1 MAAITSL
8 ADAREFLARQLEG
21 PVAAEEWVQHVEHD
35 PELER
40 WYVRFGCEGRDAAT
54 IYFDLKQRSLYHELY
69 FLPMPDPDAEGRLNT
84 DFLEW
89 LLRRNRSLYTVHFAI
104 GTGGDVFL
112 VGRTPLEDLDEARLD
127 HVLGEIYEA
136 TETWFQAA
144 VTIAYRRGAPPRD
157 ER

>member
-8 ADAREFLARQLEG
+8 AAAREFLAGQLEG
-21 PVAAEEWVQHVEHD
+21 PVADEEWVQHVEYD

-69 FLPMPDPDAEGRLNT
+69 FIPMPPPDEEGRLNT

-144 VTIAYRRGAPPRD
+144 VTIAYRGGVPPR
-157 ER
+157 EQR

>member
-8 ADAREFLARQLEG
+8 ADAREFLAGQLEG
-21 PVAAEEWVQHVEHD
+21 PVAAEEWVQHVEYD

-54 IYFDLKQRSLYHELY
+54 IYFDLKQRSLYYELY
-69 FLPMPDPDAEGRLNT
+69 FIPMPPPDEEGRLNT

-127 HVLGEIYEA
+127 HILGEIYEA

-144 VTIAYRRGAPPRD
+144 VTLAYRGGVAPRD
-157 ER
+157 QR